1 MEEVVWS
8 LVSLTVAGVA
18 LATIALPT
26 VVGTRRALRAIRRR
40 SCRLGFWVFGRR
52 TRSPLGTTLEET
64 AIASRPAA
72 APAAAVAVAVPSQPS
87 QAGQQAQEA
96 QHAANVLAGL
106 RSATP
111 DVMTPLPNGAFRH
124 ELTAPAGST
133 EALPGSMPGPMP
145 ALTPLE
151 RAVWQAHER
160 RGVPNVVQSAW
171 EEWCERGEGPHEL
184 VPGRYPLLGGLLT
197 RQQIAQMTAAQG
209 IAGWERTAV
218 TGAGPMDPA
227 SDGWN

>member
-52 TRSPLGTTLEET
+52 TRSLHGTTPEET

-111 DVMTPLPNGAFRH
+111 DVMTPLSNGAYRH
-124 ELTAPAGST
+124 ELTAAPAEPT
-133 EALPGSMPGPMP
+133 LTAPLP

-160 RGVPNVVQSAW
+160 RGVPRAVENAW
-171 EEWCERGEGPHEL
+171 EEWSERGEGPHEL

-197 RQQIAQMTAAQG
+197 RQQIAEMAAAQG

-218 TGAGPMDPA
+218 TGAGPMDPS